1 MDPNQRGIPID
12 DEEFSIELLP
22 EDFAQYDISFK
33 IIVIGDSSVGKS
45 CLTTQAVRNNFI
57 EFYQATVGFEFLT
70 FNLRINSNVVKLQ
83 IWDTCGQE
91 VYKSLISNFYRNC
104 SLALIVYAIN
114 NRNTFE
120 HAENWLNDLKNQSN
134 PNVRVFL
141 VGNKSDLEKE
151 RTVSKEE
158 AEQFKEEK
166 KLDRFM
172 ETSAKTGDNARNVML
187 QAAKIL
193 YKDYLKAKE
202 SLGKNME
209 GSSGNYI
216 VYMDNAKII
225 GATELDTFSISVTT
239 EKKCSDKKK
248 LITND
253 KVDLYS
259 YCLSEIFVSSND
271 TTSELVDMFS
281 SNKITVQDL
290 YRDSEKT
297 DNDENGNRIYRMD
310 KYSVLVCNQSTSGDV
325 IIGKKNMRFNDVSC
339 EERQEQ

>member
-1 MDPNQRGIPID
+1 MDPNQKGIPVED
-12 DEEFSIELLP
+12 DEFTIELLP

-45 CLTTQAVRNNFI
+45 CLTTQAVRNNFV

-114 NRNTFE
+114 NRDSFE

-141 VGNKSDLEKE
+141 VGNKSDLEQN
-151 RTVSKEE
+151 RVISKEE
-158 AEQFKEEK
+158 GENFREQK

-187 QAAKIL
+187 EAAKIL
-193 YKDYLKAKE
+193 YKDYLKAKQN
-202 SLGKNME
+202 LGNT
-209 GSSGNYI
+209 
-216 VYMDNAKII
+216 D
-225 GATELDTFSISVTT
+225 D
-239 EKKCSDKKK
+239 DQ
-248 LITND
+248 
-253 KVDLYS
+253 KVDTL
-259 YCLSEIFVSSND
+259 E
-271 TTSELVDMFS
+271 
-281 SNKITVQDL
+281 
-290 YRDSEKT
+290 
-297 DNDENGNRIYRMD
+297 
-310 KYSVLVCNQSTSGDV
+310 
-325 IIGKKNMRFNDVSC
+325 
-339 EERQEQ
+339 

>member
-1 MDPNQRGIPID
+1 MDPNQKGIPID

-114 NRNTFE
+114 NRNSFE

-151 RTVSKEE
+151 RTVTKEE
-158 AEQFKEEK
+158 AENFKQEK

-187 QAAKIL
+187 QAAKVL

-202 SLGKNME
+202 NLGKT
-209 GSSGNYI
+209 GNI
-216 VYMDNAKII
+216 DDNNK
-225 GATELDTFSISVTT
+225 GDKLERKNRDNPE
-239 EKKCSDKKK
+239 EKNVVNQLIK
-248 LITND
+248 LI
-253 KVDLYS
+253 
-259 YCLSEIFVSSND
+259 
-271 TTSELVDMFS
+271 
-281 SNKITVQDL
+281 
-290 YRDSEKT
+290 
-297 DNDENGNRIYRMD
+297 
-310 KYSVLVCNQSTSGDV
+310 
-325 IIGKKNMRFNDVSC
+325 
-339 EERQEQ
+339 

>member
-1 MDPNQRGIPID
+1 MDPNQKGIPID
-12 DEEFSIELLP
+12 DDEFTIELLP

-45 CLTTQAVRNNFI
+45 CLTTQAVRNNFV

-70 FNLRINSNVVKLQ
+70 FNLRINSNVIKLQ

-114 NRNTFE
+114 NRNSFE

-141 VGNKSDLEKE
+141 VGNKSDLEKD

-158 AEQFKEEK
+158 GEQFKQEK

-202 SLGKNME
+202 NFGKGE
-209 GSSGNYI
+209 TED
-216 VYMDNAKII
+216 DNK
-225 GATELDTFSISVTT
+225 GDKLQRKKPNNTGG
-239 EKKCSDKKK
+239 KKC
-248 LITND
+248 
-253 KVDLYS
+253 
-259 YCLSEIFVSSND
+259 C
-271 TTSELVDMFS
+271 
-281 SNKITVQDL
+281 
-290 YRDSEKT
+290 
-297 DNDENGNRIYRMD
+297 
-310 KYSVLVCNQSTSGDV
+310 
-325 IIGKKNMRFNDVSC
+325 
-339 EERQEQ
+339 